1 MSRLIVKNL
10 PSYVTPERLKEH
22 FVQKDGPGG
31 TLTDVKVAQK
41 PDGTSRRFGFVGF
54 KTEDEAQ
61 KAQKWFDRTFIG
73 MTRINLQV
81 VEGAKD
87 APKPRPNKKPR
98 LNSAPVDKQ
107 PKSES
112 DKKSESKKKTE
123 ELTASTPAAKK
134 SKKEAEFEEFMQV
147 MQPRTKKERTWA
159 NEDGPI
165 AGPSSQRLDDPPR
178 SATKTDKDEN
188 AGEGDEKD
196 DATENI
202 DDLEWMRR
210 RMKEDLG
217 LELEER
223 VFIQDGEDQLSRSD
237 ASSPKPESPLS
248 PREETAEAEPSPA
261 DNILQSGR
269 LFLRNLSYTCTQ
281 SDLEEHFSRFGELAQ
296 VHIPLD
302 PVSKS
307 PKGIAFVKFRDP
319 SCAVRAY
326 EELDKTSFQGRLLH
340 ILPAAEQ
347 KGTGV
352 KGVEE
357 APGKQS
363 VKKEKEKKRKQT
375 ATREFNWS
383 MLYMNTDAVASSI
396 ADRMNISKADILNPD
411 ADADDKTSA
420 AVKLALAETH
430 IIQET
435 KASLE
440 AEGIDLSAFSTLDSS
455 DRTVRARRSDTCI
468 LVKNI
473 PYGTTVEQIRSLFEP
488 HGELSRVVVPPAGTI
503 AVVEFV
509 HPDEAARG
517 FKAVAYRRLG
527 SSIIY
532 LEKAPMGIFSS
543 SKAPSENKSALVPE
557 PIVKP
562 IPESEQDL
570 EMRDGGA
577 QGEEENEAAPGST
590 LFVKNLAFA
599 TAPERLTS
607 VVRHL
612 PGFAF
617 ARIQTK
623 PDPKK
628 PIVPGHPP
636 PRLSMGFGFVGF
648 KSPDAAKTALRS
660 MQGLILDGHTLN
672 VKFAG
677 RGTEEDHAA
686 EDSNIKGKVK
696 AKTTKMVVKNVP
708 FEATKKDLRSLFGAH
723 GQLKSVRLPK
733 KFDSRARGFAF
744 LDFATRHEAENAY
757 AALRHTHL
765 LGRHLVLEWAQD
777 GAQDIDALRQKAGVG
792 YGDGAE
798 LPGRKRKLNLG
809 ENEEVEEE

>member
-1 MSRLIVKNL
+1 MSRLIIKNL

-22 FVQKDGPGG
+22 FLQKDGPGG

-41 PDGTSRRFGFVGF
+41 SDGTSRRFGFVGF
-54 KTEDEAQ
+54 KTDDEAQ
-61 KAQKWFDRTFIG
+61 KAQKWFDRTFFG
-73 MTRINLQV
+73 MTRINVQV

-87 APKPRPNKKPR
+87 APKPRPNKKLR
-98 LNSAPVDKQ
+98 LDSAPADKQ
-107 PKSES
+107 PRSES
-112 DKKSESKKKTE
+112 DKKSKSKKKIE
-123 ELTASTPAAKK
+123 EPIASTSAAKK
-134 SKKEAEFEEFMQV
+134 SKKEAEFDEFMQV
-147 MQPRTKKERTWA
+147 MQPRTKKERSWV
-159 NEDGPI
+159 NEDGPV

-178 SATKTDKDEN
+178 SATKAEKDEH
-188 AGEGDEKD
+188 AGEGNEKS
-196 DATENI
+196 DATEEV

-210 RMKEDLG
+210 RMKKDLDINS
-217 LELEER
+217 EER
-223 VFIQDGEDQLSRSD
+223 VFIQDEEDQSPRND
-237 ASSPKPESPLS
+237 ASSRKPESPPS
-248 PREETAEAEPSPA
+248 PREGNAEADPSPSDA
-261 DNILQSGR
+261 ILQSGR

-281 SDLEEHFSRFGELAQ
+281 SDLEEHFSHFGELSQ

-307 PKGIAFVKFRDP
+307 PKGIAFVKFKDP

-352 KGVEE
+352 KEVEE
-357 APGKQS
+357 VPGKQS
-363 VKKEKEKKRKQT
+363 LRKEKEKKRKQT

-383 MLYMNTDAVASSI
+383 MLYMNADAVASSI
-396 ADRMNISKADILNPD
+396 ADRMNIPKADILNPD
-411 ADADDKTSA
+411 ADAEDKTSA

-435 KASLE
+435 KAFLE

-455 DRTVRARRSDTCI
+455 DRTVRARRSDTCL

-473 PYGTTVEQIRSLFEP
+473 PYGTTAEQIRSLFEP
-488 HGELSRVVVPPAGTI
+488 HGELSRVVVPPAGTL

-527 SSIIY
+527 SSVIY

-543 SKAPSENKSALVPE
+543 KAPPEKKSVHPM
-557 PIVKP
+557 PMP
-562 IPESEQDL
+562 IPPAEQDI
-570 EMRDGGA
+570 EIKDGEV
-577 QGEEENEAAPGST
+577 QGEEESEAAPGST

-599 TAPERLTS
+599 TTPERLTS
-607 VVRHL
+607 VVKHL

-628 PIVPGHPP
+628 PVIPGQPP

-648 KSPDAAKTALRS
+648 KSPDAAKSALRS
-660 MQGLILDGHTLN
+660 MQGLILDGHALS

-777 GAQDIDALRQKAGVG
+777 GVQDVDVLRQKAGVG

-798 LPGRKRKLNLG
+798 LPGKKRKLNFG